1 MSHSEVAQLRESIAN
16 EYVAAQLGLSGLA
29 SGVSRHEVITA
40 KMERIQ
46 QYHEQLQSIVGK
58 EAFNIFNETLATLPD
73 KPTRYAIVDV
83 IRRELPKDE
92 ETDILI
98 GRLWDMWETH
108 DLLLQQF
115 GAETM
120 EIIINASEPIH
131 EPL

>member
-1 MSHSEVAQLRESIAN
+1 M
-16 EYVAAQLGLSGLA
+16 
-29 SGVSRHEVITA
+29 
-40 KMERIQ
+40 
-46 QYHEQLQSIVGK
+46 
-58 EAFNIFNETLATLPD
+58 FNETLATLPD